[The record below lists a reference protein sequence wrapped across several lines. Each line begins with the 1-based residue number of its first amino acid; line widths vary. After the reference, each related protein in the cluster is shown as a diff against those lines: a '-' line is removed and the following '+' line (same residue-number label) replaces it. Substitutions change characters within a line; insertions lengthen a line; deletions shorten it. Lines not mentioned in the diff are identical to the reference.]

1 MKKVVIIGASSGIGK
16 QLALA
21 YLKAGH
27 KVGIT
32 GRRKQLLDELQQ
44 QYPQQ
49 VIVSAFDITSTES
62 ISRLSMLIDQL
73 GGMDLFIY
81 NSGYATASKELNM
94 EIDQQI
100 THVNVNGFVAT
111 TNYAFNFF
119 VKQGHGQIVGI
130 SSIASYRGNSWA
142 PAYSASK
149 AFMSNF
155 LEAIRIKAD
164 RMKKTITVT
173 DIQPGYIQTDM
184 LLGTKLFWVSTLEK
198 ASRQIFA
205 SIEQK
210 RKRVQIT
217 KRWALVAWLLKWV
230 PYRLYKKIG

>member
-1 MKKVVIIGASSGIGK
+1 MKKVVIIGASSGIGRE
-16 QLALA
+16 LALA

-32 GRRKQLLDELQQ
+32 GRRKHLLDELQQ

-49 VIVSAFDITSTES
+49 VVLSAFDVTGTET
-62 ISRLSMLIDQL
+62 ISLLTMLIDQL

-81 NSGYATASKELNM
+81 SSGYALASKELNV

-100 THVNVNGFVAT
+100 TQVNVNGFLTT

-119 VKQGHGQIVGI
+119 AKQGHGQIVGI

-149 AFMSNF
+149 AFMSNY
-155 LEAIRIKAD
+155 LEAIRIKAE
-164 RMKKTITVT
+164 RMQKAIVIT

-184 LLGTKLFWVSTLEK
+184 LLGTKLFWVSTVEK
-198 ASRQIFA
+198 ASRQIVA
-205 SIEQK
+205 AIEQK
-210 RKRVQIT
+210 KKRVQIT
-217 KRWALVAWLLKWV
+217 KRWALIAWLLKWV
-230 PYRLYKKIG
+230 PYWLYKKIG

>member
-16 QLALA
+16 ELALA

-32 GRRKQLLDELQQ
+32 GRRKHLLDELQQ

-49 VIVSAFDITSTES
+49 VVVSAFDVTGTET
-62 ISRLSMLIDQL
+62 ISLLTMLLDQL

-81 NSGYATASKELNM
+81 SSGYALASKELNV

-100 THVNVNGFVAT
+100 TQVNVNGFLTT

-119 VKQGHGQIVGI
+119 AKQGHGQIVGI
-130 SSIASYRGNSWA
+130 SSIASCRGNSWA

-149 AFMSNF
+149 AFMSNY
-155 LEAIRIKAD
+155 LEAIRIKAE
-164 RMKKTITVT
+164 RMQKAIVIT

-184 LLGTKLFWVSTLEK
+184 LLGTKLFWVSTVEK
-198 ASRQIFA
+198 ASRQIVTA
-205 SIEQK
+205 IEQK
-210 RKRVQIT
+210 KKRVQIT
-217 KRWALVAWLLKWV
+217 KRWALIAWLLKLV
-230 PYRLYKKIG
+230 PYWLYKKIG